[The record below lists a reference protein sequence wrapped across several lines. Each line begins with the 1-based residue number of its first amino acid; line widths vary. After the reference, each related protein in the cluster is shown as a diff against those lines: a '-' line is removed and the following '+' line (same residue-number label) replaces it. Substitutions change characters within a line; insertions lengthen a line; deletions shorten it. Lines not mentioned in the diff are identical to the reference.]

1 MKVRLAV
8 DEMPMELKELQA
20 KGKARQEGDDLVCQ
34 LALGTRGRATL
45 GPYSV
50 LFQVVRQTVT
60 VPAVPKRNPLQ
71 GLVQSVLSDPPWWL
85 SLAVSLLVIGGLTVQ
100 AHVFHHGTAKFLTTR
115 AEEQAM
121 QTTYEVEVVQ
131 KEEIK
136 EPEPDKDEAE
146 KEPDKPIAQ
155 VQAPQPSK
163 KEDKPDKKAD
173 KPEPASKPADAD
185 KPQSVG
191 KQVDPEEAKR
201 QSRANLEKNTVMG
214 ALKDSMGASTKM
226 FATGDDGEA
235 GQVLARTF
243 GGGGGDS
250 ENRGPGSSVKL
261 GQSTAGG
268 GGSVERI
275 PKAGGKAGFKHDD
288 NAVKDTGPK
297 KQEEEVKVVLKSS
310 GMEGG
315 DGESKSEVGKIIAR
329 KNSAVQR
336 CYEQALR
343 DDPSTG
349 GKVRVT
355 FTVGTA
361 GTVTDVSVSGAS
373 GSFSDCIKSK
383 FNSFKGFPMLSS
395 AQTFSQS
402 YVFSKSQ

>member
-1 MKVRLAV
+1 
-8 DEMPMELKELQA
+8 
-20 KGKARQEGDDLVCQ
+20 
-34 LALGTRGRATL
+34 
-45 GPYSV
+45 
-50 LFQVVRQTVT
+50 
-60 VPAVPKRNPLQ
+60 
-71 GLVQSVLSDPPWWL
+71 
-85 SLAVSLLVIGGLTVQ
+85 
-100 AHVFHHGTAKFLTTR
+100 
-115 AEEQAM
+115 
-121 QTTYEVEVVQ
+121 
-131 KEEIK
+131 
-136 EPEPDKDEAE
+136 
-146 KEPDKPIAQ
+146 
-155 VQAPQPSK
+155 
-163 KEDKPDKKAD
+163 
-173 KPEPASKPADAD
+173 
-185 KPQSVG
+185 VG